1 MARSWPRPPAVVVL
15 AAGQGT
21 RMKSSMAKVLHPVG
35 GRPMGARLLEELA
48 ALEPARI
55 IVVVG
60 YQAEAVRAA
69 LGAGTSGG
77 VSSGA
82 SCGTGG
88 GPGGG
93 LSFVVQ
99 EEQRGTGHAVLAA
112 ADELSGHDGP
122 VVVVNGDLPLL
133 GQDEVAELIDVWQE
147 SGAAAVLLTVEVED
161 PSRLGRIVRDE
172 RGRVARIVEAA
183 DATPRELGISE
194 INAGAYCFT
203 PGPLFDALR
212 RVKPSR
218 DKGEYYLVDVVD
230 LLVRDGQKVLGVRGR
245 RPERLLSVNS
255 RAELAAAEAA
265 LRRLTLERLMA
276 GGVTVI
282 DPATTLVEP
291 EVQAAPDVT
300 IGPFT
305 IIRGRSRLLE
315 GCEVGPGA
323 VLINTT
329 VGRGARVVAS
339 YIEDS
344 IIGDEA
350 TVGPYSHL
358 RPNTTLEP
366 KVRVGNF
373 AELKNSII
381 KRGAK
386 VSHHSYIGDTDVG
399 EKVNIG
405 AGTVTVNYD
414 GAKKHR
420 TVIGDG
426 AFIGCNAN
434 LIAPV
439 TVGEGAYVAAGSTI
453 TDAVPGGALGV
464 ARARQENKPG
474 WVERRRQRLEAERR
488 LAEKRV
494 SEERPP
500 EKRPSK

>member
-35 GRPMGARLLEELA
+35 GRPMGARLLGELA
-48 ALEPARI
+48 ALAPARI

-69 LGAGTSGG
+69 LGAGAGP
-77 VSSGA
+77 GA
-82 SCGTGG
+82 SCGA
-88 GPGGG
+88 GPAV
-93 LSFVVQ
+93 SFVVQ

-112 ADELSGHDGP
+112 ADELAGHDGP

-133 GQDEVAELIDVWQE
+133 GQDDVAELIDTWQE
-147 SGAAAVLLTVEVED
+147 SGAPAVLLTVEVEE
-161 PSRLGRIVRDE
+161 PGRLGRIVRDE

-183 DATPRELGISE
+183 DATPREMGIGE
-194 INAGAYCFT
+194 INVGAYCFT
-203 PGPLFDALR
+203 PAALFDALR

-218 DKGEYYLVDVVD
+218 DKGEYYLVDVVE
-230 LLVRDGQKVLGVRGR
+230 LLVRDGQRVLGVRGR

-265 LRRLTLERLMA
+265 LRKLTLERLMA

-291 EVQAAPDVT
+291 EVEAAPDVT

-323 VLINTT
+323 VLINST

-344 IIGDEA
+344 VIGDEA

-358 RPNTTLEP
+358 RPNTTLESRV
-366 KVRVGNF
+366 KVGNF
-373 AELKNSII
+373 AELKNSVV

-399 EKVNIG
+399 AKVNIG

-453 TDAVPGGALGV
+453 TAEVPGGALGV

-474 WVERRRQRLEAERR
+474 WVERRRQRLEEEKR
-488 LAEKRV
+488 LAQQ
-494 SEERPP
+494 RPP
-500 EKRPSK
+500 EKRPYK